1 MQISWNETDPIY
13 RQLHDRMI
21 ELMLEGVYVDG
32 DPLPSV
38 RQIASDH
45 RVNPITVSKAY
56 QWLVDDGIVEKRRG
70 LGMYMTEGA
79 AERLVVVERNK
90 FLNEEWPRISAKI
103 ERLGLSATELLKDR
117 SAKS

>member
-1 MQISWNETDPIY
+1 
-13 RQLHDRMI
+13 
-21 ELMLEGVYVDG
+21 
-32 DPLPSV
+32 
-38 RQIASDH
+38 
-45 RVNPITVSKAY
+45 
-56 QWLVDDGIVEKRRG
+56 
-70 LGMYMTEGA
+70 MTEGA